1 MGEDIVLILFL
12 IAPLISGWLLVALVR
27 GIRNKRFP
35 SAWPQ
40 ILAVNS
46 LIFITLFGVL
56 CLVGEVYFRFFY
68 DTTDSLNY
76 SKVTQRWFGRYWV
89 VNVNGVRDNI
99 NYPISREKGKRRI
112 SFLGDS
118 FTAGH
123 GVKSVEDRFANI
135 IRREHPEWEV
145 QVLAMPGYDTGAE
158 LKFLRFL
165 LANNYEFDQV
175 VLIYCLNDI
184 SDLVPRR
191 HEELDA
197 IDREI
202 KNRGW
207 LLRNSFFFDIVWH
220 RISVRRNPFMRG
232 YFDLVKDAYQG
243 PLWETQKQRLRE
255 LRDLVETNGG
265 RLSVVV
271 FPFLQAL
278 DKGYAYEQVHKQLED
293 YWQQLGVPHRDL
305 LPLYRGMKSERITVH
320 PFDAH
325 PNEYAHS
332 LAAAAIGGFIQTNLQ
347 TMPQATRPSSGSATN
362 HGNVTVEKTDRR

>member
-1 MGEDIVLILFL
+1 M
-12 IAPLISGWLLVALVR
+12 
-27 GIRNKRFP
+27 
-35 SAWPQ
+35 
-40 ILAVNS
+40 
-46 LIFITLFGVL
+46 
-56 CLVGEVYFRFFY
+56 
-68 DTTDSLNY
+68 
-76 SKVTQRWFGRYWV
+76 
-89 VNVNGVRDNI
+89 
-99 NYPISREKGKRRI
+99 
-112 SFLGDS
+112 
-118 FTAGH
+118 
-123 GVKSVEDRFANI
+123 EDRFANI

-165 LANNYEFDQV
+165 LANNYQFDQV

-265 RLSVVV
+265 RLSVVI

-278 DKGYAYEQVHKQLED
+278 DKGYAYEQVHKQLAD
-293 YWQQLGVPHRDL
+293 YWQELGVPHRDL
-305 LPLYRGMKSERITVH
+305 LPLYRGMKADKITVH

-332 LAAAAIGGFIQTNLQ
+332 LAASVIGEFIRTNLLTISQ
-347 TMPQATRPSSGSATN
+347 STASSSASLTN
-362 HGNVTVEKTDRR
+362 FGNVTVDIKNQK